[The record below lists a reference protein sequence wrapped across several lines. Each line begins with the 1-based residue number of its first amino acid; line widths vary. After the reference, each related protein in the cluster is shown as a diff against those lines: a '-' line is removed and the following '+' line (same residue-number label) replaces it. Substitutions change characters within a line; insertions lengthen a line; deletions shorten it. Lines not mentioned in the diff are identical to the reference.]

1 VAQPS
6 RKVLRIVVAG
16 RVQGVGFRAF
26 LAREATRLG
35 LAGWARNRG
44 EDEVE
49 ALVAGE
55 SAALAQFAELARRG
69 PAFARVDSYRDET
82 VESQASMGARFI
94 VAPSV

>member
-1 VAQPS
+1 MAEPS

-44 EDEVE
+44 RDEVE

-69 PAFARVDSYRDET
+69 PTLARVDSYREEA
-82 VESQASMGARFI
+82 VESENSIGASFI